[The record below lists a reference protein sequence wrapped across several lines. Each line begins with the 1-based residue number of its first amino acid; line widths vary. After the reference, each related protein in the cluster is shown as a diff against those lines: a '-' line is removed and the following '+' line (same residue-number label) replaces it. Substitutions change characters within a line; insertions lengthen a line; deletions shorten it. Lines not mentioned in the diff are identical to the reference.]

1 MAPGVAD
8 TLHVIPFP
16 STVSSHPLRVEA
28 SLPFPLPLSLMPV
41 STRKKNAEAHPGR
54 IILASQ
60 QPRRT
65 RRQIEEDDARSKA
78 MKDRVDA
85 LHREDL
91 DRLAQME
98 DTMEGEEE
106 ARRLHAARPD
116 LRRNPEPPGER
127 AQVDSE

>member
-8 TLHVIPFP
+8 MLHVIPFP

-41 STRKKNAEAHPGR
+41 STRKKNAEAHLGR

-65 RRQIEEDDARSKA
+65 RRQIEEDDAHSKA

-106 ARRLHAARPD
+106 ARHLHAARPD
-116 LRRNPEPPGER
+116 LCHNPEPPGER

>member
-1 MAPGVAD
+1 M
-8 TLHVIPFP
+8 
-16 STVSSHPLRVEA
+16 
-28 SLPFPLPLSLMPV
+28 
-41 STRKKNAEAHPGR
+41 
-54 IILASQ
+54 
-60 QPRRT
+60 
-65 RRQIEEDDARSKA
+65 
-78 MKDRVDA
+78 DA
-85 LHREDL
+85 LRREDL